1 MGAAKR
7 AEAKQ
12 AEYVE
17 SDEPHTTPP
26 SLDVATPKAANAPE
40 RPVDFEPSFDPPSR
54 MAKAT
59 TAVDP
64 EHEKRFGPYAAVYH
78 PDTEPPYFSAPQ
90 APRVRRP
97 PPPPLPEADV
107 TVKAA
112 NSNTAATTAPISE
125 IHPATVVTIPRP
137 AQPRHRVENEGPATV
152 RDEPLASVTLQ
163 RETATFTVPVSEA
176 VIPASLKD
184 SLAQFS
190 GHRVGTPKD
199 WRELPTIASKPEETH
214 LWEQDQPR
222 SDQDPLSASDKALIR
237 RIAPPAAE

>member
-1 MGAAKR
+1 M
-7 AEAKQ
+7 
-12 AEYVE
+12 
-17 SDEPHTTPP
+17 
-26 SLDVATPKAANAPE
+26 PKPANAPE
-40 RPVDFEPSFDPPSR
+40 RPVDFEPNFDPPSQ
-54 MAKAT
+54 MAKANA
-59 TAVDP
+59 AVDP
-64 EHEKRFGPYAAVYH
+64 EHEKRFGPYAAIYH
-78 PDTEPPYFSAPQ
+78 PDAEPPYFSTPQ

-112 NSNTAATTAPISE
+112 NSNTAATTPPIPE

-137 AQPRHRVENEGPATV
+137 VQPRHRTENEGGTTV

-176 VIPASLKD
+176 VIPSSLKD

-190 GHRVGTPKD
+190 GHRMRTPRD
-199 WRELPTIASKPEETH
+199 RQELATIASKPEETH
-214 LWEQDQPR
+214 LWEQDQAR